1 MTDLFSSSVVYTRSG
16 GGPQHEI
23 KKWESEH
30 LLQSYAER
38 CVSIGPPPFAQHWAS
53 STPRETGSCTPPP
66 GLGSSCEEGGGV
78 TERGTDHHL
87 PLPSGREPHSYGNF
101 L

>member
-1 MTDLFSSSVVYTRSG
+1 MTDLFSSSFVYIRSG

-38 CVSIGPPPFAQHWAS
+38 CVSIGRPPFAQHWDS
-53 STPRETGSCTPPP
+53 STPRETGSCNPPP
-66 GLGSSCEEGGGV
+66 GLGSSCEEGGG
-78 TERGTDHHL
+78 GD
-87 PLPSGREPHSYGNF
+87 SQGN
-101 L
+101 